1 MKAAV
6 FYEPGVV
13 KVQDWPDP
21 QVSGDEVLIRV
32 MASGV
37 CGTDLHIFDGAKGA
51 SECYPPVVLGHEFS
65 GVVEAVGPDVKGVKI
80 GDHVTVDPNRGCGV
94 CPDCQAGN
102 PHFCKDM
109 FATGVGGD
117 GGFAQLAKAREE
129 QVYQIRK
136 DVPFEQAAMSEPLAC
151 CLHGIDQAQIKTGDT
166 VLIIGGGTI
175 GLLMVQLAKMAG
187 AATIVHSEPLENKH
201 ELGRKVGAD
210 YCINPMKTTPFELIE
225 KEGIA
230 RIDVSIECV
239 GRTNTMQDALTYVS
253 RGGHVLFFGLTPPDA
268 EILLKP
274 YEVFQ
279 KELMITSSFVNPHTQ
294 GRAAGLVNSGK
305 LLLSELISER
315 LSLDEMTKAFE
326 IRGRN
331 GKMMVFP
338 NGLPE
343 CGA

>member
-13 KVQDWPDP
+13 KVQEWPDP
-21 QVSGDEVLIRV
+21 EISGDEVLIRV

-51 SECYPPVVLGHEFS
+51 SECYPPVVLGHEFA
-65 GVVEAVGPDVKGVKI
+65 GVVEKVGPDVKYIRV

-94 CPDCQAGN
+94 CPACKAGN
-102 PHFCKDM
+102 PHFCPDM

-117 GGFAQLAKAREE
+117 GGFAELAKAREE
-129 QVYQIRK
+129 QVYRINK
-136 DVPFEQAAMSEPLAC
+136 DVPSEPLAC
-151 CLHGIDQAQIKTGDT
+151 AIHGIDQAQIKTGDT
-166 VLIIGGGTI
+166 VLVIGGGTI

-187 AATIVHSEPLENKH
+187 AATVIVSEPLEAKH
-201 ELGRKVGAD
+201 ETARSVGAD

-225 KEGIA
+225 QEGIE

-239 GRTNTMQDALTYVS
+239 GRTNTMLDALHFVS

-268 EILLKP
+268 EIPLKP

-294 GRAAGLVNSGK
+294 GRAAMLVNSGK
-305 LLLSELISER
+305 LKLSELISER
-315 LSLDEMTKAFE
+315 LSLDEMNLAYE
-326 IRGRN
+326 IRGKN
-331 GKMMVFP
+331 GKMMIFP
-338 NGLPE
+338 NGR
-343 CGA
+343 A

>member
-13 KVQDWPDP
+13 KVQEWPKP
-21 QVSGDEVLIRV
+21 EVSGDEVLVKV

-37 CGTDLHIFDGAKGA
+37 CGTDMHIFGGAKGA
-51 SECYPPVVLGHEFS
+51 SECYPPVVLGHEFC
-65 GVVEAVGPDVKGVKI
+65 GVVEAVGPDVKYVKV

-102 PHFCKDM
+102 PHFCEDM

-117 GGFAQLAKAREE
+117 GGFAEYAKAREE

-136 DVPFEQAAMSEPLAC
+136 DIPFEQGAMTEPLAC
-151 CLHGIDQAQIKTGDT
+151 CLHGIDQAQIRTGDT
-166 VLIIGGGTI
+166 VLVIGGGTI

-187 AATIVHSEPLENKH
+187 AAVVILSEPQEEKYALAKE
-201 ELGRKVGAD
+201 VGAD
-210 YCINPMKTTPFELIE
+210 YCMNPMKTTPFELIE

-239 GRTNTMQDALTYVS
+239 GRANTMQDAIHYVS
-253 RGGHVLFFGLTPPDA
+253 RGGHVLLFGLTPPDT
-268 EILLKP
+268 EIPLKP

-294 GRAAGLVNSGK
+294 GRAAKLVNTGK
-305 LLLSELISER
+305 LKLTELISDR
-315 LSLDEMTKAFE
+315 FTLDEMNRAFE
-326 IRGRN
+326 LGGKN
-331 GKMMVFP
+331 GKMIIFP
-338 NGLPE
+338 NGME
-343 CGA
+343 

>member
-13 KVQDWPDP
+13 KVQEWPDP
-21 QVSGDEVLIRV
+21 VVTGDEVLIRV
-32 MASGV
+32 MACGV
-37 CGTDLHIFDGAKGA
+37 CGTDLHIYDGAKGA
-51 SECYPPVVLGHEFS
+51 SECNPPVVLGHELA
-65 GVVEAVGPDVKGVKI
+65 GIVEKTGPDVRRVKV
-80 GDHVTVDPNRGCGV
+80 GAHVTVDPNRGCGV
-94 CPDCQAGN
+94 CPACQAGK
-102 PHFCKDM
+102 PHFCKEM

-117 GGFAQLAKAREE
+117 GGFAQLCKAREE
-129 QVYQIRK
+129 QIYQIRK
-136 DVPFEQAAMSEPLAC
+136 DIPFEQAAMSEPLAC

-187 AATIVHSEPLENKH
+187 AAAVIVSEPLENKH
-201 ELGRKVGAD
+201 EMARSVGAD

-225 KEGIA
+225 KEGLPG
-230 RIDVSIECV
+230 IDVSIECV

-268 EILLKP
+268 EIPLKP

-294 GRAAGLVNSGK
+294 GRAATLVNSGK
-305 LLLSELISER
+305 LKLSELISDR
-315 LSLDEMTKAFE
+315 LPLDEMNKAYE
-326 IRGRN
+326 IRGKN
-331 GKMMVFP
+331 GKMIIFP
-338 NGLPE
+338 NN
-343 CGA
+343 

>member
-13 KVQDWPDP
+13 KVQEWPDP
-21 QVSGDEVLIRV
+21 EISGDEVLIRV

-51 SECYPPVVLGHEFS
+51 SECYPPVVLGHEFA
-65 GVVEAVGPDVKGVKI
+65 GVVEKVGPDVKYIRV
-80 GDHVTVDPNRGCGV
+80 GDHVTMDPNRGCGV
-94 CPDCQAGN
+94 CPACKAGN
-102 PHFCKDM
+102 PHFCPDM

-117 GGFAQLAKAREE
+117 GGFAELAKAREE
-129 QVYQIRK
+129 QVYRINK

-151 CLHGIDQAQIKTGDT
+151 AIHGIDQAQIKTGDT
-166 VLIIGGGTI
+166 VLVIGGGTI

-187 AATIVHSEPLENKH
+187 AATVIVSEPLEAKH
-201 ELGRKVGAD
+201 ETARSVGAD

-225 KEGIA
+225 QEGIE

-239 GRTNTMQDALTYVS
+239 GRTNTMLDALHFVS

-268 EILLKP
+268 EIPLKP

-294 GRAAGLVNSGK
+294 GRAAILVNSGK
-305 LLLSELISER
+305 LKLSELISER
-315 LSLDEMTKAFE
+315 LSLDEMNLAYE
-326 IRGRN
+326 IRGKN
-331 GKMMVFP
+331 GKMMIFP
-338 NGLPE
+338 NGRV
-343 CGA
+343 